1 MSLINQMLRDLEA
14 RNASES
20 NTLNAANIYLPSNAT
35 RYQTNKRAMNLAT
48 LGSGILL
55 GFGSLLIILLT
66 GYQFGLLTLPTA
78 TPNTATTPAASAPS
92 IPSAISNSNTI
103 ATAEQPVPA
112 NTTPTPAMQ
121 TTAEPLPLPDYGL
134 GTLTLSAPTDLYV
147 STLTNNYP
155 SASGKKRKI
164 NGRKLN
170 LRPHATVETAS
181 SLDIELADAAP
192 ERSAAPFAAAA
203 PSAEEQPDLNTRLAQ
218 VKTLMQENQLDQAS
232 AYVEQSLREMP
243 DNTQLINAQAQL
255 LLQQKQAPEAI
266 NVLQKHAS
274 KHAQDETYHTLLA
287 AAYQE
292 TGASH
297 QAAIAYQQLIKKRP
311 EKAEYWLGL
320 ALAQENNG
328 NKAAAEKA
336 YTAALMKKNLP
347 APVIDYINQRL
358 TELNSQ

>member
-35 RYQTNKRAMNLAT
+35 RYQSNKRAMNLAT

-55 GFGSLLIILLT
+55 GFGGLLIILLT
-66 GYQFGLLTLPTA
+66 GYQFGLFTLPTA
-78 TPNTATTPAASAPS
+78 TPSTTPAALAPS
-92 IPSAISNSNTI
+92 IPGTISNSYSNTI
-103 ATAEQPVPA
+103 ATAAQPTPA
-112 NTTPTPAMQ
+112 NTTPTPTLQ
-121 TTAEPLPLPDYGL
+121 TTAEPAPLPDYGL
-134 GTLTLSAPTDLYV
+134 GTLTLSAPLDSYATT
-147 STLTNNYP
+147 STNNDS

-164 NGRKLN
+164 ISRKLT
-170 LRPHATVETAS
+170 LRPQATVDAPS

-192 ERSAAPFAAAA
+192 NRSAAPFTAAAS
-203 PSAEEQPDLNTRLAQ
+203 SAEEQPDLSARLAQ
-218 VKTLMQENQLDQAS
+218 VKTLVQENQLDQAS

-255 LLQQKQAPEAI
+255 LLQQKQAPAAI
-266 NVLQKHAS
+266 NVLQKHAA